1 MPIPGDNGNPAQ
13 EKKAQE
19 NRITEVAN
27 KDACVQKEVK
37 LNPPESKYSCI
48 FGEI

>member
-1 MPIPGDNGNPAQ
+1 MALPADNGQPAK

-19 NRITEVAN
+19 NRITDVAN
-27 KDACVQKEVK
+27 HDACVQKEVK
-37 LNPPESKYSCI
+37 LNKPESKYSCI